1 MTARDGE
8 THMEMFK
15 EMVTLDS
22 GTLAG
27 AVAEW
32 VTEQNME
39 TSQETEKAFQNYS
52 QNRELESQS
61 TSSNSSKGYNYA
73 SNEEAACCDGH
84 LSQ

>member
-1 MTARDGE
+1 
-8 THMEMFK
+8 MEMLK

-22 GTLAG
+22 GTLG
-27 AVAEW
+27 ETVAEW
-32 VTEQNME
+32 VTEQNTE
-39 TSQETEKAFQNYS
+39 TSQETERAFQNNS

-61 TSSNSSKGYNYA
+61 TSFNSSKGYNCA